1 MKSYLIRIGNG
12 NDGTYPCAV
21 VQAPDA
27 FAALRKGTRKFGK
40 PWDVRHRDA
49 QGDDDN
55 ASLCSYVRPIYGD
68 ACRWVMVAEALTAED
83 ATYYTNAHK
92 LPAL

>member
-1 MKSYLIRIGNG
+1 MNSYLIRIGDG
-12 NDGTYPCAV
+12 NDGTFPRAV
-21 VQAPDA
+21 VQAPNA

-49 QGDDDN
+49 CGDEDN

-68 ACRWVMVAEALTAED
+68 ACRWVMDAERLSEED
-83 ATYYTNAHK
+83 ATYYTKGRN
-92 LPAL
+92 LPTY